1 MGRKSPPPPTIIM
14 PPPPPPPQIVTDVTP
29 TESYQDASDYLRR
42 LNDRE
47 EAIEKRRWDAGET
60 PGNIRAS
67 HAAINLQNAELADQ
81 LDRSSSF
88 PGTPGFGSQTQP
100 GGMAGTSAVINALSS
115 APTAGSA
122 SRQARIRPQVGNVT
136 AQGRAVTGPEA
147 RLAAAQKAY
156 WLANRAKE
164 TEQFSYPDY
173 EEPSWADRDWYP
185 IIDKWKERSDKVEV
199 GDDTPRQIPIQ

>member
-42 LNDRE
+42 LDARE

-60 PGNIRAS
+60 PGNIRSS
-67 HAAINLQNAELADQ
+67 HAAINLQNAELANQ

-100 GGMAGTSAVINALSS
+100 GGMAGTQAVINALTT

-122 SRQARIRPQVGNVT
+122 SRQARIRPGQASG
-136 AQGRAVTGPEA
+136 AQLAAAATGPEA

-156 WLANRAKE
+156 WLAQKAKE
-164 TEQFSYPDY
+164 DEKFSYPDY
-173 EEPSWADRDWYP
+173 EEPSWAERDWYP
-185 IIDKWKERSDKVEV
+185 VIDKWNERSDKVEI
-199 GDDTPRQIPIQ
+199 DDSPPKIIR

>member
-1 MGRKSPPPPTIIM
+1 
-14 PPPPPPPQIVTDVTP
+14 VTP

-42 LNDRE
+42 LDARE

-60 PGNIRAS
+60 PGNIRSS
-67 HAAINLQNAELADQ
+67 HAAINLQNAELANQ

-100 GGMAGTSAVINALSS
+100 GGMAGTQAVINALTT

-122 SRQARIRPQVGNVT
+122 SRQARIRPGQASG
-136 AQGRAVTGPEA
+136 AQLAAAATGPEA

-156 WLANRAKE
+156 WLAQKAKE
-164 TEQFSYPDY
+164 DEKFSYPDY
-173 EEPSWADRDWYP
+173 EEPSWANRDWYP
-185 IIDKWKERSDKVEV
+185 VIDKWNERSDKVEI
-199 GDDTPRQIPIQ
+199 DDSPPKIIR

>member
-42 LNDRE
+42 LDARE

-60 PGNIRAS
+60 PGNIRSS

-100 GGMAGTSAVINALSS
+100 GGMAGTQAVINALTT

-122 SRQARIRPQVGNVT
+122 SRQARIRPGQASG
-136 AQGRAVTGPEA
+136 AQLAAAATGPQA

-156 WLANRAKE
+156 WLAQKAKE
-164 TEQFSYPDY
+164 DEKFSYPDY
-173 EEPSWADRDWYP
+173 QEPSWAERDWYP
-185 IIDKWKERSDKVEV
+185 VIDKWNERSDKVEI
-199 GDDTPRQIPIQ
+199 DDSPPKIIR

>member
-42 LNDRE
+42 LDARE

-60 PGNIRAS
+60 PGNIRSS

-100 GGMAGTSAVINALSS
+100 GGMAGTQAVINALTT

-122 SRQARIRPQVGNVT
+122 SRQARIRPGQASG
-136 AQGRAVTGPEA
+136 AQLAAPATGPQA

-156 WLANRAKE
+156 WLAQKAKE
-164 TEQFSYPDY
+164 DEKFSYPDY
-173 EEPSWADRDWYP
+173 QEPSWAERDWYP
-185 IIDKWKERSDKVEV
+185 VIDKWNERSDKVEI
-199 GDDTPRQIPIQ
+199 DDSPPKIIR

>member
-42 LNDRE
+42 LDARE

-60 PGNIRAS
+60 PGNIRSS

-100 GGMAGTSAVINALSS
+100 GGMAGTQAVINALTT

-122 SRQARIRPQVGNVT
+122 SRQARIRPGQASG
-136 AQGRAVTGPEA
+136 AQLAAAATGPEA

-156 WLANRAKE
+156 WLAQKAKE
-164 TEQFSYPDY
+164 DEKFSYPDY
-173 EEPSWADRDWYP
+173 EEPSWAERDWYP
-185 IIDKWKERSDKVEV
+185 VIDKWNERSDKVEI
-199 GDDTPRQIPIQ
+199 DDSPPKIIR